1 MYRATYFYHL
11 PYYLP
16 QNGHIFNIHMLLLV
30 RYTVVYLEIMA
41 PLKYTKS
48 TLSSTSLGKFY
59 FRNMK
64 APLSSFE
71 FNKKTGKKTKLSE
84 YNINE

>member
-1 MYRATYFYHL
+1 MYRATYFYHF

-16 QNGHIFNIHMLLLV
+16 QNGHIFICF
-30 RYTVVYLEIMA
+30 YQYGTVVYFEIMA

-59 FRNMK
+59 FRNLK

-71 FNKKTGKKTKLSE
+71 FNKKTGKKTKLSG